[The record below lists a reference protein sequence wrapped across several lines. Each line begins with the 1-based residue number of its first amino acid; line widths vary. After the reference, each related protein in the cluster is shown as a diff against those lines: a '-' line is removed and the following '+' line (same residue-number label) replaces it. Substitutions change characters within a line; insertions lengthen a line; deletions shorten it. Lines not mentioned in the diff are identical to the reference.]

1 VQIIGKAIRAC
12 EYAENA
18 GHLTGTG
25 AIDPYDP
32 RVRMRRTDD
41 CRICLARKAE
51 VIAELALASQEP
63 RVFVAWQRLANK
75 AETGILI
82 CHWGLSCCN
91 ICNMKHLAIKPTRSP
106 LLVGIT
112 GASGAIYGVR
122 LLEMLRACNVEAHL
136 IVSRAA
142 QMTLAY
148 ETSMKLADLEQMA
161 SVVYPNSDLG
171 AACSSGSFPTRGMV
185 IAPCSI
191 KTMSEIATGNTANLI
206 SRAADVVLKERRR
219 LVLMLRETPLHIGHI
234 RNMASVT
241 EAGAI
246 VYPPVPAF
254 YALPKSI
261 DEMVDH
267 TLARVLD
274 LFEIDTGK
282 IRRWSGERERPKNR
296 EEADNL

>member
-1 VQIIGKAIRAC
+1 
-12 EYAENA
+12 
-18 GHLTGTG
+18 
-25 AIDPYDP
+25 
-32 RVRMRRTDD
+32 
-41 CRICLARKAE
+41 
-51 VIAELALASQEP
+51 
-63 RVFVAWQRLANK
+63 
-75 AETGILI
+75 
-82 CHWGLSCCN
+82 
-91 ICNMKHLAIKPTRSP
+91 MKHVPVKTKQAP

-112 GASGAIYGVR
+112 GASGVIYGIR
-122 LLEMLRACNVEAHL
+122 LLELLRACNVETHL

-142 QMTLAY
+142 LMTLSY
-148 ETSMKLADLEQMA
+148 ETGLKLADVEALA
-161 SVVYPNSDLG
+161 TVVHSNNDVG

-234 RNMASVT
+234 RNMATVT
-241 EAGAI
+241 EAGGI

-261 DEMVDH
+261 EEMVDH

-274 LFEIDTGK
+274 LFDIDTGMAH
-282 IRRWSGERERPKNR
+282 RWTGDREKSKKRV
-296 EEADNL
+296 ETDNS

>member
-1 VQIIGKAIRAC
+1 
-12 EYAENA
+12 
-18 GHLTGTG
+18 
-25 AIDPYDP
+25 
-32 RVRMRRTDD
+32 
-41 CRICLARKAE
+41 
-51 VIAELALASQEP
+51 
-63 RVFVAWQRLANK
+63 
-75 AETGILI
+75 
-82 CHWGLSCCN
+82 
-91 ICNMKHLAIKPTRSP
+91 MKHLAIKASNSP

-122 LLEMLRACNVEAHL
+122 LLELLRACNVEAHL

-148 ETSMKLADLEQMA
+148 ETSFKLAELERLA
-161 SVVYPNSDLG
+161 SVVYSNDDIG

-234 RNMASVT
+234 RNMATVT
-241 EAGAI
+241 EAGGI
-246 VYPPVPAF
+246 IYPPVPAF
-254 YALPKSI
+254 YALPNSI
-261 DEMVDH
+261 GEMVDH

-274 LFEIDTGK
+274 LFEIDTGLT
-282 IRRWSGERERPKNR
+282 RRWTGKRERPKNR
-296 EEADNL
+296 EKAHNS